1 MLHKQTEPPKCKNE
15 ISKKLHIT
23 YKPAVCTLLLMVSTM
38 TFTPCLA
45 QSHGSMRL
53 GTLATIPRWGA
64 GNKHAWPALETW
76 RKGTGLW
83 QIWMENHPRA
93 ISIWI
98 CPHNLSDQGVR
109 QHVKTFCHIH
119 IYIKA
124 TKRNLFQILEMK
136 GSQHGKYLSEII
148 PQNSGV
154 IYSPHELGLQWTDL
168 VTLKY
173 LLV

>member
-45 QSHGSMRL
+45 QSHGSVRL
-53 GTLATIPRWGA
+53 GTLTTIPGWGA
-64 GNKHAWPALETW
+64 GNKHAWPALERC

-83 QIWMENHPRA
+83 QTWMENSSRA
-93 ISIWI
+93 ISTWI
-98 CPHNLSDQGVR
+98 CPHNLSDQGVW
-109 QHVKTFCHIH
+109 QQEKPFCHIH
-119 IYIKA
+119 TCIKA
-124 TKRNLFQILEMK
+124 TNRHLFQIWKIK
-136 GSQHGKYLSEII
+136 GFQQGKYLPEII
-148 PQNSGV
+148 PQNSDV

-168 VTLKY
+168 VNLKY